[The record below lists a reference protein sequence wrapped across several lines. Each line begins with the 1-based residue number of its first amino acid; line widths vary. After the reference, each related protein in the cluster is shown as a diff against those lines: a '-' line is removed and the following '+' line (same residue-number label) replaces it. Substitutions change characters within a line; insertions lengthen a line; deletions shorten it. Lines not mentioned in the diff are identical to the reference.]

1 MSTTKSSVK
10 TVNVNVTA
18 FRDNLKDYL
27 EVAEKDVLII
37 NGKNGKR
44 FIVTPLNDIEESFT
58 KTMSKLNSRINKNDI
73 NNG

>member
-1 MSTTKSSVK
+1 MSTTKQLK

-18 FRDNLKDYL
+18 FRDNLKGYL
-27 EVAEKDVLII
+27 ERAENEVLII

-44 FIVTPLNDIEESFT
+44 FIVTPLNDIEEGFS
-58 KTMSKLNSRINKNDI
+58 KTISKLNSKINKNDI

>member
-1 MSTTKSSVK
+1 MSTTKQLK

-18 FRDNLKDYL
+18 FRDNLKGYL
-27 EVAEKDVLII
+27 EVAEKEVLII

-44 FIVTPLNDIEESFT
+44 FIVTPLNDLEESFT
-58 KTMSKLNSRINKNDI
+58 KKISKLNSKINKNDI